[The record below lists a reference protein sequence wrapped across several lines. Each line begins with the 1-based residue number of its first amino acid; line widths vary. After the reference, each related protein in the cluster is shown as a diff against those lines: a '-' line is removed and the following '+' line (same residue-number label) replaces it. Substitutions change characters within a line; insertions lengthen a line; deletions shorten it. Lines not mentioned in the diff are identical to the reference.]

1 MKIILTANLSIKNE
15 LNKIA
20 IQKEIEVEERIA
32 LDIQNINLD
41 QNIYESYINNANKII
56 FQSKNAVKY
65 ASILH
70 DYLLGNKKAKMYC
83 LGKFTGNEIQK
94 YYANKVIYPKD
105 NYSSESLM
113 KIIKNEKGLND
124 KYLIIKGEDGRNY
137 LEDEIRKFSKIIKVI
152 SVYKRVPIKNF
163 LDESS
168 INKKTNNYFIV
179 SSKSALIELIANIS
193 SCKNI
198 APLIL
203 IIPNERI
210 INEVDTGIFKDIIII
225 CNSNN
230 AETYI
235 STIERHN
242 EQN

>member
-1 MKIILTANLSIKNE
+1 MKIILTADLSIKNE

-20 IQKEIEVEERIA
+20 IKKKIEVEERIA

-41 QNIYESYINNANKII
+41 PDIFKPYIKKVNKII

-65 ASILH
+65 ASTLR
-70 DYLLGNKKAKMYC
+70 DYLLDNKTAKMYC

-105 NYSSESLM
+105 NYSSESLL
-113 KIIKNEKGLND
+113 KIIKKESGLND

-137 LEDEIRKFSKIIKVI
+137 LEDEIKKFSEKIKVI
-152 SVYKRVPIKNF
+152 SVYRRVPIKGF
-163 LDESS
+163 LDISS
-168 INKKTNNYFIV
+168 INKKANNYLIV
-179 SSKSALIELIANIS
+179 SSKAALTELIANVS
-193 SCKNI
+193 NYKNI

-210 INEVDTGIFKDIIII
+210 INEIDTGIFKDVIII

-235 STIERHN
+235 STIEGHN
-242 EQN
+242 GQN